1 MIMTEERYKFLQ
13 AFVLG
18 TDEARELFEFE
29 RDELLSSAHRPNE
42 NDPYNEGA
50 KIAMAVA
57 ETYQY
62 FINIHNHLKKGIEN
76 GTDSNGNPT
85 I

>member
-1 MIMTEERYKFLQ
+1 MTMTEERYKFLQ
-13 AFVLG
+13 AFVFG
-18 TDEARELFEFE
+18 TEEAKELFEFE

-42 NDPYNEGA
+42 NDPNNEGA

-62 FINIHNHLKKGIEN
+62 FINIHNLLKKGTEN
-76 GTDSNGNPT
+76 GTNSNGNPT

>member
-1 MIMTEERYKFLQ
+1 MMTEERYKFLQ

-18 TDEARELFEFE
+18 SEEAKELFEFE
-29 RDELLSSAHRPNE
+29 RDEILSSAHRPNE
-42 NDPYNEGA
+42 NDPNNEGA

-62 FINIHNHLKKGIEN
+62 FINIYNQLKKGTEH
-76 GTDSNGNPT
+76 GTDSNGNPS

>member
-1 MIMTEERYKFLQ
+1 MTDDRYKFLLS
-13 AFVLG
+13 FVFG

-29 RDELLSSAHRPNE
+29 RDEILSSAHRPNE
-42 NDPYNEGA
+42 NDPNNEGA

-62 FINIHNHLKKGIEN
+62 FINIHKQLKKGTEN
-76 GTDSNGNPT
+76 GTDSNGQPS